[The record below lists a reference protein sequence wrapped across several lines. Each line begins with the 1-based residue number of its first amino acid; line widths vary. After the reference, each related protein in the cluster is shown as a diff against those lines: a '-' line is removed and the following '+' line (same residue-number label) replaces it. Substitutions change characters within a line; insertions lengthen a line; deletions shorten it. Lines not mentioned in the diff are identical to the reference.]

1 MFHRTKI
8 TSLDGK
14 PLIHIHM
21 FTKNETRR
29 TNTLVAALLDIIF
42 CCIKRASSIQ
52 QAKLNTS
59 ILLSAKMALIYH

>member
-29 TNTLVAALLDIIF
+29 TSTLVAALLDIIF

-52 QAKLNTS
+52 RAKLNTS